1 MNTASRPWPIW
12 LRALQVLG
20 AVWTLPNTLIG
31 LMGGLAGMLGGATLR
46 WSRGDCAL
54 VFDRWPWGPGGAIT
68 LGNVILH
75 TGHDLGISCRT
86 YAHQA
91 GWGVEPLIRLDDHER
106 AHVYQYMVLG
116 PLYLPVYLLCGGVS
130 ARNPF
135 ERAAD
140 HFARFGHGWWP

>member
-1 MNTASRPWPIW
+1 
-12 LRALQVLG
+12 VLG

-31 LMGGLAGMLGGATLR
+31 LIGGLAGMLGGATLR
-46 WSRGDCAL
+46 WSGRDCAL

-91 GWGVEPLIRLDDHER
+91 GGAWSR
-106 AHVYQYMVLG
+106 
-116 PLYLPVYLLCGGVS
+116 
-130 ARNPF
+130 
-135 ERAAD
+135 
-140 HFARFGHGWWP
+140 